1 MKNRHITKNPD
12 ETISIAEEL
21 ASQLRGDEV
30 ICLYGD
36 LGSGKTVFAKGFIQF
51 FIPNQ
56 RILSPT
62 FIIVRHYKIVNDKIK
77 NIFHADLYR
86 IDKIAEIEC
95 FEFMEYMN
103 KSGNVV
109 IIEWAERLQSLLPVQ
124 RIDIYIKNIGR
135 NERQIEI
142 TKNG

>member
-1 MKNRHITKNPD
+1 MKYTSQNVDQTYI
-12 ETISIAEEL
+12 IAQKL

-36 LGSGKTVFAKGFIQF
+36 LGSGKTVIAKGLIQF

-62 FIIVRHYKIVNDKIK
+62 FIIVRHYKIVNNKIK

-86 IDKIAEIEC
+86 IDSIKEIEH
-95 FEFMEYMN
+95 FEFMEFIN

-109 IIEWAERLQSLLPVQ
+109 IIEWADRLKSLLPVR
-124 RIDIYIKNIGR
+124 RIDIYIKNIGL
-135 NERQIEI
+135 NERSIDL
-142 TKNG
+142 KWMK